1 MLQILSGK
9 FFNEKIPIKEFE
21 DKAIFY
27 SNIMMFGKIET
38 ELWVLEN
45 INLNPNVSSYLLTLK
60 GYDLKDSRQFSYP
73 EAFDEFRLLTS
84 FWFKSIFEYDKSD
97 IEILCRDI
105 PQNPNDNKKKKKIL
119 PEYFSLQK
127 ELYIVV

>member
-84 FWFKSIFEYDKSD
+84 F
-97 IEILCRDI
+97 
-105 PQNPNDNKKKKKIL
+105 
-119 PEYFSLQK
+119 
-127 ELYIVV
+127 